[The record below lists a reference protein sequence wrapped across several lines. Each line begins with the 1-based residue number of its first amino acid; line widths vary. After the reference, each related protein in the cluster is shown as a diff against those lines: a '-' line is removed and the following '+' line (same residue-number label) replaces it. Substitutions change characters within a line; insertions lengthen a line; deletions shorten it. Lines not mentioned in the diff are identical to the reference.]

1 MRSNEWM
8 EKKISD
14 YKRFIV
20 TLLIL
25 SSYLYIGTLISIY
38 EYQTNFHY
46 YLYAILSLTLPSAI
60 VMIAKTKRWQRKLMG
75 NK

>member
-1 MRSNEWM
+1 MKSNDWM
-8 EKKISD
+8 KKKISD

-38 EYQTNFHY
+38 EYQANYHL
-46 YLYAILSLTLPSAI
+46 YLYPLLIFTLLSAM
-60 VMIAKTKRWQRKLMG
+60 VMSLKTKSWQRKVMED
-75 NK
+75 N